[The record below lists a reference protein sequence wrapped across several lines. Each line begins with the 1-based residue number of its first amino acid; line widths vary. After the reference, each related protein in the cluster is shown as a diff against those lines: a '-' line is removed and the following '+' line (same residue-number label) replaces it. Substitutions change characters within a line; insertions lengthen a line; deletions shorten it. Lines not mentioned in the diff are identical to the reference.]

1 MELTIIE
8 VGWADW
14 MLAIIVFVVFIYL
27 YVMLGRAIER
37 KRGGKNQSYL
47 KAALQSTYRWRK
59 VNSL

>member
-1 MELTIIE
+1 MEPTIIE
-8 VGWADW
+8 VGWVDW

-47 KAALQSTYRWRK
+47 KAALQSTYTI
-59 VNSL
+59 